1 MSKLDYCN
9 ITLAILPSHDLG
21 SLQSAINAATHLS
34 QCTAAQPLTPLLADL
49 QWLRMPQHIQCKLC
63 VLVYQCTHGSAP
75 SYLKMPSAQSQAK
88 NHGVVCAL
96 RHWPIS
102 SYWHCDVQRWATV
115 CRRRSTA
122 CLDAWNNLPNAIHC
136 RPNAIHCSL
145 SLATFKHSLKTY
157 FYTQCFYQ
165 PCFYYF
171 WDHDCDICKV
181 TLKWL
186 FSYNKTET
194 LHCITLHYNGSSS
207 DNDAN
212 SNSSNIAPQ
221 VHKQTCIKKAVQQ
234 TINSNFR

>member
-63 VLVYQCTHGSAP
+63 ALVYQCTHGSAP

-122 CLDAWNNLPNAIHC
+122 CLEQPAQCYPLQAQCYPLQLIASHLQTLSENLLLYSVFLSTLFLLLL
-136 RPNAIHCSL
+136 RPRL
-145 SLATFKHSLKTY
+145 
-157 FYTQCFYQ
+157 
-165 PCFYYF
+165 
-171 WDHDCDICKV
+171 
-181 TLKWL
+181 
-186 FSYNKTET
+186 
-194 LHCITLHYNGSSS
+194 
-207 DNDAN
+207 
-212 SNSSNIAPQ
+212 
-221 VHKQTCIKKAVQQ
+221 
-234 TINSNFR
+234 